1 MVALHYGIDVAA
13 AHWNFLRLPIHV
25 STRGICSIALSSCD
39 SPDDDDSIMRKI
51 LPAPGRFVI
60 GIDAIDE
67 LGTHLRNL
75 GTRAFVIGGRTSLSK
90 VESRIRKT
98 LAECGVEIVG
108 IERGLTGCTYQ
119 NINRLTQSGQT
130 FKPDV
135 CVGVGGGVAS
145 DTSKAVAFKLGLPI
159 AVVGT
164 TGTTNA
170 ESSAC
175 SVVYSDKHE
184 FLEDLILPRNPDLVV
199 IDTNILVEAGK
210 NTLEKG
216 MGDALAAK
224 FEAEACHTSQSCNI
238 HGGLGTSASLA
249 AARLCFE
256 KLMAYGA
263 QAKLGVDTGLVTPA
277 VEEAIEA
284 VKLLS
289 GLAWE
294 GSGTAAA
301 HAMHDGLTLIESI
314 APPHRMHGEIVAF
327 CTLTQLILEHR
338 PKEDFRN
345 IIDWC
350 HQVQLPITLE
360 MLGDADDRQLWKA
373 AEKACDP
380 KDTMGNMPFEVTP
393 RMVHDAWLMTD
404 LLGRR
409 YLEGKL

>member
-1 MVALHYGIDVAA
+1 
-13 AHWNFLRLPIHV
+13 
-25 STRGICSIALSSCD
+25 
-39 SPDDDDSIMRKI
+39 MRRI

-67 LGTHLRNL
+67 LGRHVRHL
-75 GTRAFVIGGRTSLSK
+75 GTRAFIIGGKTSLSK
-90 VESRIRKT
+90 VETKIRKT
-98 LAECGVEIVG
+98 LGESDVEIVG
-108 IERGLTGCTYQ
+108 IERGLTGCTHG
-119 NINRLTQSGQT
+119 NIGRLTEAGRT
-130 FKPDV
+130 LKPDV

-175 SVVYSDKHE
+175 SVVYTEKHE

-199 IDTNILVEAGK
+199 IDTKIIVETGK

-224 FEAEACHTSQSCNI
+224 FEAEACHTSQSLNI

-256 KLMAYGA
+256 KLMAYGEE
-263 QAKLGVDTGLVTPA
+263 AKLGVDNGFLTSA

-314 APPHRMHGEIVAF
+314 APPNRMHGEIVAF
-327 CTLTQLILEHR
+327 CTLAQLILEHR
-338 PKEDFRN
+338 PKEDFRV

-350 HQVQLPITLE
+350 HRVQLPITLE
-360 MLGDADDRQLWKA
+360 MLGSTDDKQLWKA

-380 KDTMGNMPFEVTP
+380 KDTMGNMPFKVTP

-404 LLGRR
+404 LLGKRF
-409 YLEGKL
+409 LEGKL